1 MLLQRSIKTHPL
13 SNLPWVGRTIA
24 HVTGSSGTARLDDRG
39 RVVLPAEVRRRLEM
53 HPGDELVVTEE
64 AGGALRLQSRRSAAR
79 TLIGLAG
86 HLEVSAV
93 GELRAQR
100 HRDTAADTDR

>member
-1 MLLQRSIKTHPL
+1 M
-13 SNLPWVGRTIA
+13 
-24 HVTGSSGTARLDDRG
+24 DDRG

-64 AGGALRLQSRRSAAR
+64 AEGTLRLQSRRAAVR

-86 HLEVSAV
+86 QGTHSAIADLLA
-93 GELRAQR
+93 ERR
-100 HRDTAADTDR
+100 RDTDAGAS